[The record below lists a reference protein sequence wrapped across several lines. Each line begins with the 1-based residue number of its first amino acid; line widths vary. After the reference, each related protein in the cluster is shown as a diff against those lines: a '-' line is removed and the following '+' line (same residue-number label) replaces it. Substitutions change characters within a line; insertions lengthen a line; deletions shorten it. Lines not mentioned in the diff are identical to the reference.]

1 MKRYRVAIV
10 RSTLYEIEAEC
21 SDEALD
27 LAFSED
33 QELYEVQSDTIDHT
47 VEEIDEVPA

>member
-10 RSTLYEIEAEC
+10 RSCLYEMEAEC

-27 LAFSED
+27 LAFGED
-33 QELYEVQSDTIDHT
+33 QDLYEVASDTIDHT
-47 VEEIDEVPA
+47 VEEVTA